1 MSMQDVPGGPGV
13 FARRNDLGNV
23 KKIQRE
29 GKNIAEA
36 SGGAYGERAR
46 NQQLASGAPT
56 AVAAAD
62 TIPAGPMLSGLP
74 NTEVF
79 APGTSG
85 KPLSEGANGG
95 PGAGTEVLEMP
106 LTEQNLGA
114 SLARAMYL
122 ANPTPYLQLLVEA
135 FNEEGISG

>member
-29 GKNIAEA
+29 GRNIAEA
-36 SGGAYGERAR
+36 SGGAYGERTR
-46 NQQLASGAPT
+46 NQQLVSGAPT
-56 AVAAAD
+56 AVATD
-62 TIPAGPMLSGLP
+62 VIPGGPMISGLP

>member
-29 GKNIAEA
+29 GRNIAET
-36 SGGAYGERAR
+36 SGGAYGERTR
-46 NQQLASGAPT
+46 NQQLVSGAPT
-56 AVAAAD
+56 AVAAD
-62 TIPAGPMLSGLP
+62 VIPAGPMLSGLP

-79 APGTSG
+79 TPGTSG
-85 KPLSEGANGG
+85 KPLSNGAKGG
-95 PGAGTEVLEMP
+95 PGDGTEVLEMP

>member
-29 GKNIAEA
+29 GRNIAEA
-36 SGGAYGERAR
+36 SGGPYRQRKE
-46 NQQLASGAPT
+46 NQELASGAPT
-56 AVAAAD
+56 AVAAD
-62 TIPAGPMLSGLP
+62 VIPGGPMISGLP

>member
-1 MSMQDVPGGPGV
+1 MQDVPGGPGV

-29 GKNIAEA
+29 GRNIAEA

-56 AVAAAD
+56 AVASQM
-62 TIPAGPMLSGLP
+62 PAGPMVSGLP
-74 NTEVF
+74 NTAAF

-85 KPLSEGANGG
+85 KPLSSGAQGG
-95 PGAGTEVLEMP
+95 PGEGTEVLEMP